1 MQCPNC
7 RQVILENAQ
16 FCMHCGRSVTYSSP
30 VHAPAPASSSKMKW
44 VAITLGVLIL
54 AGLAFIAGKQAG
66 LFTQAQVRTPEGPSV
81 LQADAPRPE
90 GPSILQ
96 AEAPRPEGPSMLQA
110 EVPKLPERTPAPKHV
125 IDWLEHLKRIEMKR
139 RAMRNDFTPALDM
152 LKNALSLKAEI
163 EEEQQVEKQQNIS
176 QGYEKY
182 AQNWYQL
189 VNEYQSVQPPPECKK
204 LADTYYAALQSY
216 VRLMLTIQEAMQKQ
230 DIGALMNMRGSA
242 QGNVDQQ
249 LTQSDVELAIVC
261 RQLDVRKDFSIEADS
276 DMKSMLGFGF

>member
-7 RQVILENAQ
+7 RQVIPENAQ
-16 FCMHCGRSVTYSSP
+16 FCMHCGRSISYTSS
-30 VHAPAPASSSKMKW
+30 ASTSTAASSGKAKW
-44 VAITLGVLIL
+44 VAIALGVLIL
-54 AGLAFIAGKQAG
+54 AGLAFFAGKQAG
-66 LFTQAQVRTPEGPSV
+66 LFTQAQVHTPDGPSVLQADAPRPEGPSV

-90 GPSILQ
+90 GPS
-96 AEAPRPEGPSMLQA
+96 MLQT
-110 EVPKLPERTPAPKHV
+110 ETLKPPEKNPPPKHV
-125 IDWLEHLKRIEMKR
+125 IDWLEHLRKIEMKR

-152 LKNALSLKAEI
+152 LKNALSMKAEI

-189 VNEYQSVQPPPECKK
+189 VNDYQSVQPPPECKK
-204 LADTYYAALQSY
+204 LADTYYVALQNY
-216 VRLMLTIQEAMQKQ
+216 VQFMLKIQEAMHKQ
-230 DIGALMNMRGSA
+230 DISALMNMRGSA

-249 LTQSDVELAIVC
+249 LVQSDVELAIVC
-261 RQLDVRKDFSIEADS
+261 RQYDIRKYFDIEADS

>member
-7 RQVILENAQ
+7 RQVIPENAQ
-16 FCMHCGRSVTYSSP
+16 FCMHCGGSVRYSSLT
-30 VHAPAPASSSKMKW
+30 HTPAPASSGKMKW

-90 GPSILQ
+90 GPSVLQ
-96 AEAPRPEGPSMLQA
+96 ADAPRPEGPSMLQA
-110 EVPKLPERTPAPKHV
+110 DAPKPQEKPPAPKHV

-189 VNEYQSVQPPPECKK
+189 VSEYQSVQPPPECKK
-204 LADTYYAALQSY
+204 LADTYYVALQNY
-216 VRLMLTIQEAMQKQ
+216 VQFMLKIQESMHKQ

-242 QGNVDQQ
+242 QGNIDQQ
-249 LTQSDVELAIVC
+249 LVQSDVELAIVC